1 MNILNATDVRKNWSV
16 TLDSVLH
23 ERPAYIKRTRDSV
36 ALVNMETMKEILRGY
51 SFEATEYSEDD
62 GSITLS
68 LIDMDIVV
76 NAPDE
81 KEARDRLA
89 VDIKEYAEEYYDNY
103 SIWSVSPNRKKRR
116 PCTNWKWRICECLSA
131 ENHGAYYQK
140 T

>member
-103 SIWSVSPNRKKRR
+103 SIWSVSPNRKKHI
-116 PCTNWKWRICECLSA
+116 PYVLKALIYDISDIEKEIVCHVGKI
-131 ENHGAYYQK
+131 
-140 T
+140 